1 MTSTFVPAPPAERY
15 AAPKATVDPDTSKVW
30 WKRMMPIL
38 RSHKAII
45 LTGIIGSVVSMPLQ
59 LAIPRVT
66 RYAIDDG
73 LLAPAGERSP
83 LGPFLII
90 LGCLALARFVVG
102 FFYRY
107 NLQRTSYVLEF
118 DLRTAMYDH
127 FSRLSFSYFDKVQT
141 GQLISRANSDIRS
154 VQMFLAFAP
163 MMGIS
168 VLQFFAAFGLMA
180 SVHLPLAVVSLACMP
195 GVYWAGTRMRRMMF
209 PASWIVSA
217 RQADVATIVEENV
230 TGTRVVKAFA
240 AEQSQLTLLEAA
252 AERLRWASTLM
263 VDIRAKW
270 SPAVQNLP
278 RVGLALVLLYGGKL
292 VIDGE
297 VTVGTLVEFN
307 AYVLMLQLPF
317 MYLGFLMMLAQRA
330 AASAGRIFEVLDT
343 PAEIADRPGAFDL
356 VAPDGVGVGAPACRG
371 DVVFEDVT
379 FAYGDGA
386 PVLDGFNL
394 RIAPGETVALVGRT
408 GTGKSTVARLLPRFY
423 DTQDGRVLIDGHDV
437 RDLTLD
443 SLRGHIGLV
452 LDEPFLF
459 SETIRNNIAYGR
471 PTASMDEIVEAA
483 RAANALDFI
492 LALPDGFDTTVGERG
507 YTLSGGQRQR
517 IAIARTLLV
526 NPRILILDDATSA
539 VDAKVEHE
547 IHAALETLMK
557 GRTTLIIAHR
567 LSTIALADR
576 VALLEDGKVTAEGTH
591 TELLVTVP
599 AYAEVLARAEA
610 PPSDDDDKGEVVEL
624 PPRMRALQRLAAS
637 RTEAQAAALP
647 MGGFPGGGA
656 S

>member
-1 MTSTFVPAPPAERY
+1 MSTVSVPAPPQARY
-15 AAPKATVDPDTSKVW
+15 TAPRATVDPDTTKTW
-30 WKRMMPIL
+30 WRRMMPIL
-38 RSHKAII
+38 RAHKGII
-45 LTGIIGSVVSMPLQ
+45 LTGIGGAILSMPLQ
-59 LAIPRVT
+59 LAIPRVV

-73 LLAPAGERSP
+73 LLAPEGERSP
-83 LGPFLII
+83 LGPFLIALGFLALGRFI
-90 LGCLALARFVVG
+90 LG
-102 FFYRY
+102 FFFRY
-107 NLQRTSYVLEF
+107 NLQRTSFVIEF

-180 SVHLPLAVVSLACMP
+180 SVHLGLAVVALACMP
-195 GVYWAGTRMRRMMF
+195 GVYWAGTKMRKLMF

-240 AEQSQLTLLEAA
+240 AEQSQLTLLEQA
-252 AERLRWASTLM
+252 AEKLRWASTLM
-263 VDIRAKW
+263 VDIRARW
-270 SPAVQNLP
+270 SPALQNLP
-278 RVGLALVLLYGGKL
+278 RIGLALVLLYGGKL

-307 AYVLMLQLPF
+307 AYVVMLQLPF

-330 AASAGRIFEVLDT
+330 AASAGRIFEVLDS
-343 PAEIADRPGAFDL
+343 PPEITQRPGAFDL
-356 VAPDGVGVGAPACRG
+356 VAPAGSVKFDAVTFGYGEGAPIL
-371 DVVFEDVT
+371 ED
-379 FAYGDGA
+379 
-386 PVLDGFNL
+386 FNL
-394 RIAPGETVALVGRT
+394 ELAPGETVALVGRT

-423 DTQDGRVLIDGHDV
+423 DVREGRVLIDGHDV
-437 RDLTLD
+437 RDLTVE
-443 SLRGHIGLV
+443 SLRAHIGLV

-459 SETIRNNIAYGR
+459 SETIRNNISYGR
-471 PTASMDEIVEAA
+471 PDATMDEILDAA
-483 RAANALDFI
+483 RAANALEFI
-492 LALPDGFDTTVGERG
+492 LALPDGFDTVVGERG

-539 VDAKVEHE
+539 VDVKVEHE

-567 LSTIALADR
+567 LSTIALAER
-576 VALLEDGKVTAEGTH
+576 VALLENGRVAAEGTH
-591 TELLVTVP
+591 ADLLATVP
-599 AYAEVLARAEA
+599 AYAEVLARAEEVD
-610 PPSDDDDKGEVVEL
+610 PETGDDAEEPEL
-624 PPRMRALQRLAAS
+624 PPRMRALQRLAAN
-637 RTEAQAAALP
+637 RTESQAAGMPLS
-647 MGGFPGGGA
+647 GFPAGGA